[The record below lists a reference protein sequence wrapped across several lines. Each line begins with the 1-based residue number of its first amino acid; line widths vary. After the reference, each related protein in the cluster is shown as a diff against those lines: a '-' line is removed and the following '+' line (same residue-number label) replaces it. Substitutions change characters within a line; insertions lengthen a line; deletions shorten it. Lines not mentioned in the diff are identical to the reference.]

1 MLLRLLYDDALAQAA
16 YLIGCQAS
24 GEAIIFDPQRDV
36 DRYVEAAKRE
46 GLKLVAA
53 AETHIHADFLSG
65 CRELAELGVKVYL
78 SAEGGADWQYGWLG
92 KKSGG
97 GSYAHQLLR
106 DGDTFKIGNIQFKAL
121 HTPGHT
127 PEHMSFLVTD
137 MGAGVREPMGVVT
150 GDFVFVGD
158 LGRPDL
164 LETAAGVQGTKEAG
178 ARQLFSSVREF
189 VKLPEYLQVWPGHGA
204 GSACGK
210 ALGAVPQTT
219 VGYEARFNPAIKI
232 ASGSGEG
239 GFSVF
244 ILKGQPEPPTYFAR
258 MKRQN
263 RDGPP
268 LLGKLPSPRML
279 NAAELGK
286 LDYGRV
292 AVLDTRGWGEFK
304 AGHLPGALRDPLDKT
319 FNTIAGSYVREDQD
333 VYVVAPRAQMDE
345 AVRALVR
352 VGLDRVVGWIEPG
365 TLKEYAGAGGKLEM
379 TQEVDV
385 AGGKALLDA
394 GAVPLDVRRA
404 SDEFDAAH
412 VRGAVNVPH
421 LRLSAELEKLP
432 SGKKLLVY
440 CKSGGRSSRA
450 VAYLQ
455 RAGFDAV
462 NLAGGYDAWAAGS

>member
-1 MLLRLLYDDALAQAA
+1 MLLRLIYDDALAQAA
-16 YLIGCQAS
+16 YLIGCPAS
-24 GEAIIFDPQRDV
+24 GEAIVFDPQRDV

-65 CRELAELGVKVYL
+65 CRALAELAVKVYL

-106 DGDTFKIGNIQFKAL
+106 DGDTFKVGNIQFQAL

-127 PEHMSFLVTD
+127 PEHLSFLVTD
-137 MGAGVREPMGVVT
+137 LGAGVQEPMGVVA

-178 ARQLFSSVREF
+178 ARQLYASVRRF

-219 VGYEARFNPAIKI
+219 VGYEARFNPAIRLAGG
-232 ASGSGEG
+232 ASEG
-239 GFSVF
+239 AFTEF
-244 ILKGQPEPPTYFAR
+244 ILSGQPEPPTYFAR

-268 LLGKLPSPRML
+268 LLGKLPSPRL
-279 NAAELGK
+279 LSVGDLQK

-292 AVLDTRGWGEFK
+292 AVLDTRVWGEFK

-319 FNTIAGSYVREDQD
+319 FNTIAASYVSEDQD
-333 VYVVAPRAQMDE
+333 IYVVAARAQLE
-345 AVRALVR
+345 GAVRALVR
-352 VGLDRVVGWIEPG
+352 VGLDRIVGCIEPE
-365 TLKEYAGAGGKLEM
+365 TVREYAAAGGKLE
-379 TQEVDV
+379 TTDEVDV
-385 AGGKALLDA
+385 AGAKQLLDA
-394 GAVPLDVRRA
+394 GALALDVRRGA
-404 SDEFDAAH
+404 EEFDVGH

-432 SGKKLLVY
+432 RGKRILVY

-450 VAYLQ
+450 ASYLQ
-455 RAGFDAV
+455 REGFDVV
-462 NLAGGYDAWAAGS
+462 NLEGGYDAWAAKG